1 MAASATASPSAL
13 PFASPSPPLAAGTHG
28 DPATVGERIMAW
40 ADALAVHTEQPGMLT
55 RTYLTEAHHG
65 AAAQLRAWMEAAG
78 MTVRRD
84 AAGNVI
90 GRYEGTEPDAPVLLT
105 GSHFDTVRDAGRYDG
120 NLGVILPIACVAEWN
135 RQGRRFPFAIEVVGF
150 AEEEGVRFKATLLGS
165 RAIAGTFDRNVL
177 DNVDDSGVTMR
188 EAMRAAGFDAAGL
201 DAAAFP
207 RERVLAF
214 VEVHIEQGPVLLN
227 QGLPVGVVTAIS
239 GATRFIVELEGL
251 AGHAGTVPMD
261 MRRDAAMAGAEIG
274 LFIERRCSGT
284 PGLVGTVGQF
294 NVPNGAT
301 NVVPGRAVFSI
312 DIRAGDDAV
321 RQAAVADVLAEL
333 ERVCARRQVR
343 AQVRKTHEA
352 ASVPCAP
359 WLQRQWAEA
368 IARQGV
374 PVRLLPSG
382 AGHDAMAIAAIAD
395 VAMLFVR
402 CGNGGISHHPTETMT
417 TADAA
422 IAAAV
427 FRDFVEHFHVGESP

>member
-1 MAASATASPSAL
+1 MAAITTPLSADI
-13 PFASPSPPLAAGTHG
+13 GT
-28 DPATVGERIMAW
+28 RIMAW
-40 ADALAVHTEQPGMLT
+40 ADALAVHTDQPGILT
-55 RTYLTEAHHG
+55 RTYLTDAHHG
-65 AAAQLRAWMEAAG
+65 AAAQLTEWMQAAG

-90 GRYEGTEPDAPVLLT
+90 GRYEGAQANAPALLT

-120 NLGVILPIACVAEWN
+120 NLGVILPIACVAEWR
-135 RQGRRFPFAIEVVGF
+135 RQGKRFPFAIEVIGF

-165 RAIAGTFDRNVL
+165 RAIAGTFDHNVL
-177 DNVDDSGVTMR
+177 DNVDDAGRTMR
-188 EAMRAAGFDAAGL
+188 DVMRAAGFDAAQL
-201 DAAAFP
+201 PAARHD
-207 RERVLAF
+207 REKVLAF

-227 QGLPVGVVTAIS
+227 EGLPVGVVTAIS

-274 LFIERRCSGT
+274 LFIEKRCGGK

-312 DIRAGDDAV
+312 DIRAGVDAE
-321 RQAAVADVLAEL
+321 REAAVNDVLAEI
-333 ERVCARRQVR
+333 ERVCARRNVR
-343 AQVRKTHEA
+343 VHIRKTHEA

-359 WLQRQWAEA
+359 WLQSQWAA
-368 IARQGV
+368 AVQRQGV
-374 PVRLLPSG
+374 PVRHLPSG

-417 TADAA
+417 AEDAE
-422 IAAAV
+422 IAARV
-427 FRDFVEHFHVGESP
+427 FADFVEHFQRTQ

>member
-1 MAASATASPSAL
+1 MAASTTPSSVSATE
-13 PFASPSPPLAAGTHG
+13 
-28 DPATVGERIMAW
+28 VGARIMAW

-65 AAAQLRAWMEAAG
+65 AAAQLAAWMEAAG

-90 GRYEGTEPDAPVLLT
+90 GRYEGTEPGAPALLT

-120 NLGVILPIACVAEWN
+120 NLGVILPIACVAEWH
-135 RQGRRFPFAIEVVGF
+135 RQGKRFPFAIEVVGF

-165 RAIAGTFDRNVL
+165 RAIAGTFDQNVL
-177 DNVDDSGVTMR
+177 DNVDDSGKTMR
-188 EAMRAAGFDAAGL
+188 EVMRAAGFDPSGL
-201 DAAAFP
+201 PAAAHA
-207 RERVLAF
+207 RDKVLAF

-227 QGLPVGVVTAIS
+227 ENLPVGVVTAIS
-239 GATRFIVELEGL
+239 GATRFIVELDGL

-261 MRRDAAMAGAEIG
+261 MRRDAAMAAAEIG

-294 NVPNGAT
+294 NVPNGAA

-312 DIRAGDDAV
+312 DIRAGEDAV
-321 RQAAVADVLAEL
+321 RQAAVADVLAEI

-343 AQVRKTHEA
+343 PQVRKTHEA

-359 WLQRQWAEA
+359 WLQQQWAAA
-368 IARQGV
+368 IERQGV

-417 TADAA
+417 VEDAA
-422 IAAAV
+422 LAARV
-427 FRDFVEHFHVGESP
+427 FSDFVEHFSARP

>member
-1 MAASATASPSAL
+1 MAAITTPLSADI
-13 PFASPSPPLAAGTHG
+13 GT
-28 DPATVGERIMAW
+28 RIMAW
-40 ADALAVHTEQPGMLT
+40 ADALAVHTDQPGILT
-55 RTYLTEAHHG
+55 RTYLTDAHHG
-65 AAAQLRAWMEAAG
+65 AAAQLTEWMQAAG

-90 GRYEGTEPDAPVLLT
+90 CRYEGAQANAPALLT

-120 NLGVILPIACVAEWN
+120 NLGVILPIACVAEWH
-135 RQGRRFPFAIEVVGF
+135 RQGKRFPFAIEVIGF

-165 RAIAGTFDRNVL
+165 RAIAGTFDHNVL
-177 DNVDDSGVTMR
+177 DNVDDAGRTMR
-188 EAMRAAGFDAAGL
+188 DVMRAAGFDAAQL
-201 DAAAFP
+201 PAARHD
-207 RERVLAF
+207 REKVLAF

-227 QGLPVGVVTAIS
+227 EGLPVGVVTAIS

-274 LFIERRCSGT
+274 LFIEKRCGGK

-312 DIRAGDDAV
+312 DIRAGVDAE
-321 RQAAVADVLAEL
+321 REAAVNDVLAEI
-333 ERVCARRQVR
+333 ERVCARRNVR
-343 AQVRKTHEA
+343 VHIRKTHEA

-359 WLQRQWAEA
+359 WLQSQWAA
-368 IARQGV
+368 AVQRQGV
-374 PVRLLPSG
+374 PVRHLPSG

-417 TADAA
+417 AEDAE
-422 IAAAV
+422 IAARV
-427 FRDFVEHFHVGESP
+427 FADFVEHFQRTQ

>member
-1 MAASATASPSAL
+1 MAASPSLSSASPSHLAL
-13 PFASPSPPLAAGTHG
+13 
-28 DPATVGERIMAW
+28 GERIMAW
-40 ADALAVHTEQPGMLT
+40 ADALAAHTEQPGMLT

-65 AAAQLRAWMEAAG
+65 AAAQLTAWMEAAG

-90 GRYEGTEPDAPVLLT
+90 GRYEGAQPDAPVLLT

-120 NLGVILPIACVAEWN
+120 NLGVLLPIACVAEWN
-135 RQGRRFPFAIEVVGF
+135 REGRRFPFAIEVVGF

-177 DNVDDSGVTMR
+177 DNVDDSGLTMR
-188 EAMRAAGFDAAGL
+188 EAMRAAGFDPARL
-201 DAAAFP
+201 DSAAFA
-207 RERVLAF
+207 RERVVGF

-227 QGLPVGVVTAIS
+227 EGLPVGVVTAIS

-274 LFIERRCSGT
+274 LYIERRCGGT

-321 RQAAVADVLAEL
+321 REAAVADVLAEI

-343 AQVRKTHEA
+343 AQIRKTHEA
-352 ASVPCAP
+352 TSVPCAD
-359 WLQRQWAEA
+359 WLQRQWAAA
-368 IARQGV
+368 IARQGL
-374 PVRLLPSG
+374 PLRHLPSG

-417 TADAA
+417 TEDAA
-422 IAAAV
+422 TAAAV
-427 FRDFVEHFHVGESP
+427 FRDFVEHFDTAR

>member
-1 MAASATASPSAL
+1 MAVTPAATPTT
-13 PFASPSPPLAAGTHG
+13 LAPEAG
-28 DPATVGERIMAW
+28 ARIMAW
-40 ADALAVHTEQPGMLT
+40 ADALAVHTEQPGLLT
-55 RTYLTEAHHG
+55 RTYLTDAHHG
-65 AAAQLRAWMEAAG
+65 AAAPLAEWMREAG

-90 GRYEGTEPDAPVLLT
+90 GRYEGTSPDAPALLT

-120 NLGVILPIACVAEWN
+120 NLGVILPIACVAEWH
-135 RQGRRFPFAIEVVGF
+135 RQGKRFPFAIEVVGF

-165 RAIAGTFDRNVL
+165 RAIAGTFDTNVL
-177 DNVDDSGVTMR
+177 DNVDDSGKTMR
-188 EAMRAAGFDAAGL
+188 EVMRAAGFDAAEL
-201 DAAAFP
+201 PAAAHD
-207 RERVLAF
+207 RQRVLGF

-227 QGLPVGVVTAIS
+227 EGLAVGVVTAIS

-274 LFIERRCSGT
+274 LYIEKRCSGK

-312 DIRAGDDAV
+312 DIRAGQDAE
-321 RQAAVADVLAEL
+321 REAAVNDVLAEI
-333 ERVCARRQVR
+333 ERIGARRNVR
-343 AQVRKTHEA
+343 VQVRKTHEA
-352 ASVPCAP
+352 KSVPCAP
-359 WLQRQWAEA
+359 WLQSQWAAAVE
-368 IARQGV
+368 RQGV
-374 PVRLLPSG
+374 PVRHLPSG
-382 AGHDAMAIAAIAD
+382 AGHDAMAISAIAD

-417 TADAA
+417 PEDAQTAAR
-422 IAAAV
+422 V
-427 FRDFVEHFHVGESP
+427 FADFVEHFQRQQ

>member
-1 MAASATASPSAL
+1 MAANPSPSTPAEV
-13 PFASPSPPLAAGTHG
+13 GT
-28 DPATVGERIMAW
+28 RIMGW

-65 AAAQLRAWMEAAG
+65 AAAQLTEWMQQAG

-90 GRYEGTEPDAPVLLT
+90 GRYEGTSPDAPGLLT
-105 GSHFDTVRDAGRYDG
+105 GSHFDTVRDGGRYDG
-120 NLGVILPIACVAEWN
+120 NLGVILPTACVAEWN
-135 RQGRRFPFAIEVVGF
+135 RQGKRFPFAIEVVGF

-165 RAIAGTFDRNVL
+165 RAIAGTFDNNVL
-177 DNVDDSGVTMR
+177 DNVDDSGKTMR
-188 EAMRAAGFDAAGL
+188 EVMHEAGFDAAAL
-201 DAAAFP
+201 PAAKHDP
-207 RERVLAF
+207 SKVLAF

-227 QGLPVGVVTAIS
+227 ENLPVGVVTAIS

-274 LFIERRCSGT
+274 LFIEKRCGGK

-294 NVPNGAT
+294 SVPNGAT
-301 NVVPGRAVFSI
+301 NVVPGHAVFSI
-312 DIRAGDDAV
+312 DIRSGIDAE
-321 RQAAVADVLAEL
+321 REAAVNDVLAEI
-333 ERVCARRQVR
+333 ERVCARRNVR

-352 ASVPCAP
+352 KSVPCAP
-359 WLQRQWAEA
+359 WLQEQWAAA

-374 PVRLLPSG
+374 PVRHLPSG

-417 TADAA
+417 AEDAA
-422 IAAAV
+422 VSARV
-427 FRDFVEHFHVGESP
+427 FSDFVESFRLPQ

>member
-1 MAASATASPSAL
+1 MAALPISAS
-13 PFASPSPPLAAGTHG
+13 
-28 DPATVGERIMAW
+28 DVGARIMNW

-65 AAAQLRAWMEAAG
+65 AAAQLAAWMEAAG

-84 AAGNVI
+84 PAGNVI
-90 GRYEGTEPDAPVLLT
+90 GRYEGTEPGAPALLT

-120 NLGVILPIACVAEWN
+120 NLGVILPIACVAEWH
-135 RQGRRFPFAIEVVGF
+135 RQGKRFPFAIEVVGF

-165 RAIAGTFDRNVL
+165 RAIAGTFDQNVL
-177 DNVDDSGVTMR
+177 DNVDDSGKTMR
-188 EAMRAAGFDAAGL
+188 EVMRAAGFDPSGL
-201 DAAAFP
+201 PAAAHA
-207 RERVLAF
+207 RDKVLAF

-227 QGLPVGVVTAIS
+227 ENLPVGVVTAIS
-239 GATRFIVELEGL
+239 GATRFIVELDGL

-261 MRRDAAMAGAEIG
+261 MRRDAAMAAAEIG

-294 NVPNGAT
+294 NVPNGAA

-312 DIRAGDDAV
+312 DIRAGEDAL
-321 RQAAVADVLAEL
+321 RQAAVADVLAEI

-343 AQVRKTHEA
+343 PQVRKTHEA

-359 WLQRQWAEA
+359 WLQQQWAAA
-368 IARQGV
+368 IERQGV

-417 TADAA
+417 VEDAA
-422 IAAAV
+422 LAARV
-427 FRDFVEHFHVGESP
+427 FTDFVEHFDARP